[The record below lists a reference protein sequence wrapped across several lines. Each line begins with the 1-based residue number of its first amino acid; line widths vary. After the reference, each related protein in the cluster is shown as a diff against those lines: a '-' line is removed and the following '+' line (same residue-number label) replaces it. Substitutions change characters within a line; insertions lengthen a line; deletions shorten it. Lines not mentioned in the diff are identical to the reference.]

1 MKTTIKIL
9 LASLIT
15 LALAVTLLA
24 PRLLGFS
31 VTELGAAVR
40 VATGMGAKLACS
52 GRFVS
57 GFDEAQI
64 VEDLASYSPANR
76 LLGLDYDLAD
86 KRVSATLLGM
96 GRASASYR
104 EGLGCT
110 LDIGDP
116 SELDTIQVMAPAVVS
131 AEWPGGNQAPHIDQT
146 LQQRVTTLLQQDNA
160 AGLETR
166 ALLVVQDGKLVAEA
180 YGEGVDAQTPL
191 LGWSM
196 GKSLTAM
203 MLGRMEAL
211 ELIQTDA
218 AALFPQWQ
226 DDARS
231 QISLEDLLQMSSGLD
246 FDETY
251 APGSDSTKMLFSA
264 ASASDVAMASPAK
277 FTPGT
282 HFAYSSG
289 TTNLL
294 ARWLHERLG
303 GEPQSSVDFFTNE
316 ILKPLGMRNTVFE
329 LDPSGVFVGSS
340 YIYASARDWA
350 RLGQVM
356 LNKGTLNG
364 QRLLSED
371 WVSRASTPNGS
382 DNDPRYGYQFWL
394 NGGGEALRFPQL
406 PADAYFMLGNRKQVV
421 MVSPSTNT
429 VIVRLGWTRGDYPT
443 GENFARLLP
452 QTAQIGSN

>member
-1 MKTTIKIL
+1 MKKTIKIL
-9 LASLIT
+9 LATLIT

-31 VTELGAAVR
+31 ITELGAAVR

-57 GFDEAQI
+57 GFGEAQI

-76 LLGLDYDLAD
+76 LLALDYDLANKSVD
-86 KRVSATLLGM
+86 ASLLGL
-96 GRASASYR
+96 GHTSASYR

-110 LDIGDP
+110 LDIGGL
-116 SELDTIQVMAPAVVS
+116 SELDSIQVIAPAVVS
-131 AEWPGGNQAPHIDQT
+131 AEWPAGNQVPFIDEE
-146 LQQRVTTLLQQDNA
+146 LQQRVSSLLEQDNA

-180 YGEGVDAQTPL
+180 YGQGIDAQTPL

-211 ELIQTDA
+211 GMAPTDA
-218 AALFPQWQ
+218 APIFPQWQ
-226 DDARS
+226 GDARA
-231 QISLEDLLQMSSGLD
+231 QITLQDLLQMSSGLD

-264 ASASDVAMASPAK
+264 PSASDVAMRSPAM
-277 FTPGT
+277 FEPGT

-294 ARWLHERLG
+294 ARWLHEQLG
-303 GEPQSSVDFFTNE
+303 GEPQASVDFFHNE

-329 LDPSGVFVGSS
+329 VDPSGVFVGSS

-350 RLGQVM
+350 RLGQMM
-356 LNKGTLNG
+356 LNRGTLNG

-371 WVSRASTPNGS
+371 WVTRASAPNAS
-382 DNDPRYGYQFWL
+382 ENEPRYGYQFWL
-394 NGGGEALRFPQL
+394 NGGGDTLRFPQL

-421 MVSPSTNT
+421 MIAPSTNT

-452 QTAQIGSN
+452 QAELVGSD